1 MVLQAVGRFHL
12 HVLPAIPVLLM
23 VLILGDRCVGAI
35 KPGATGGTGATG
47 LAIGPVSQL
56 TLMTESLVSSE
67 QKKKRNLKGRV
78 QTMVLGHNKADKFF
92 FQDKLN
98 PSLVRWLFLIKLFF
112 VAH

>member
-35 KPGATGGTGATG
+35 KPGATGGTDVEGGTGATE

-56 TLMTESLVSSE
+56 TLMTESLASSE
-67 QKKKRNLKGRV
+67 QKKKRTSRAESK
-78 QTMVLGHNKADKFF
+78 
-92 FQDKLN
+92 
-98 PSLVRWLFLIKLFF
+98 PWS
-112 VAH
+112 